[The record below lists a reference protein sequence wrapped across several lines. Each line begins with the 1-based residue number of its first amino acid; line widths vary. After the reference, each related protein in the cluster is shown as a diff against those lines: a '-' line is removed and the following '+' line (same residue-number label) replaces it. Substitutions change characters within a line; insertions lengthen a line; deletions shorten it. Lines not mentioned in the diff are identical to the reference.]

1 MTDNQKDDIKM
12 INSNHVNEVGG
23 AEDDLNR
30 KKYPDA
36 QNHKLT
42 GTPNGGGEFGGSDAI
57 QNDVVRYVDFINGKG
72 DYGTAGRDHSFALAS
87 LAIVNPVA
95 AGAILGTVGL
105 AAAIH
110 GIATSTFVRT
120 LQAKRRLNY
129 IYRSAKG
136 PKGYNPSGYY
146 VALFGTSIF
155 KSKDKDG
162 SNSYGPKPFRKYY
175 DKLIQKFNADVKS
188 AGILDDNGKYK
199 KDNREKNQ
207 EEMYATAGGFV
218 ASSIQQFY
226 IPDSIVARQQ
236 SVYKGLQS
244 NVTPGAR
251 YALTKEYGNLLNIMA
266 DAAARTNTTPL
277 YSYVAD
283 QLKSLKEIG
292 DSICEGFDRKMGHAL
307 KNGRYRASQSS
318 QGLKKLWEKYIKEI
332 NAMYIEEINSLIKS
346 PDYIK
351 LRIQV
356 EALSKVCKESEI
368 VGELIDSLNVGGV
381 FGRRTNNSYQIWKV
395 TNNSV
400 SWDRKAIIYPVNVVH
415 LAGTA
420 WNRKLPKSELFDRNK
435 FVHYVEAPFS
445 GDVKAKRIYKIGLTP
460 AISSN
465 MSNAL
470 FNVNDDTYVVVK
482 DIIDS
487 ATVTTNRTQT
497 NNVRE
502 IIYELVNFNGSL
514 NVPQIAY
521 IGGSLPESGFISAIQ
536 CEMVEDTTETQQVTG
551 TQMLQPGTTG
561 KVHDSVD
568 EPYGV
573 EKLNEEDGD
582 NNQQSQDTNQNQGNS
597 NNTDTNTDSV
607 TDNSEEDS
615 DPTPEYH
622 DVESTEFTD
631 YVYVLPGRYRFDAK
645 AAEGE
650 GNNLIV
656 TVKEMVGGKVEYYNG
671 DRKMGPISF
680 DAWRKKAPQQ
690 IPSIPQNEEMVTLPG
705 PPRDIPDQAGNHK
718 YSEPNYPLTY
728 ADFYKRF
735 LHTICDYE
743 PVLKLHKDKLSEYG
757 LYVKDSR
764 IEGIYSRESKGVDD
778 DFSMHIPYNFTPY
791 IRSLGTT
798 VLFESE
804 EDFNKY
810 KPAENVHESLVE
822 SFSRL
827 IALNESAVNEESY
840 DSKSV
845 KNVKKNI
852 LDALQSKWVS
862 IFTQKYDTEKQK
874 EIVSDTT
881 SKRDDILKKIDREA
895 FDKIIEEYKVHV
907 LTKTLKQT
915 LGDTE
920 YEDLVKKLDHIAKE
934 GPNYHNVDRK
944 ANVNYDVIDKEKFLG
959 STYGRIQKNVENVPN
974 FDDVAQKLADFNK
987 DIQKK
992 CAGLSKED
1000 REKVKGA
1007 TTESV
1012 KNTSTDSSKVQQDN
1026 STKVDVNVNGDG
1038 NNTRVNNGDGNVTNN
1053 GDGNVTIVNN
1063 LNGVDISSLIE
1074 MLYGKE
1080 SLQDIFGDTDIEKV
1094 DDGSDNPDTPV
1105 VKPKIVKVD
1114 DADLRNIILLT
1125 CAHIISARV
1134 NAAKEEKKAADSILI
1149 EAMKDKKYEYY
1160 TFGVKEKDELV
1171 NNGDETK
1178 ISLDTDDSK
1187 KLAKDV
1193 KEKFIVK
1200 DGRIFAKILT
1210 YDQREDLFTFST
1222 EDGMYSIKG
1231 SDTIGLLN
1239 FEPAQQ
1245 NTDDVVNGMLR
1256 DADLPTKGSVFEVQE
1271 DVLAELTK
1279 TDESTVNDSVYAA
1292 YRAVLKLYEDGD
1304 ESSVN
1309 YIRVIVSEVKID
1321 KGLFLTDASGKE
1333 HIVSIEKLK
1342 EYGVEKFNKACRSV
1356 RYRTSDD
1363 VKRDTKYVVDKDY
1376 FNNILAEKASSN
1388 NDNEQH
1394 IEKTEDER
1402 IIKVLFLN
1410 DDACFVRFKIVSTDK
1425 ALSTPIWMLSYL
1437 YLDPSKLTKTTKDP
1451 NTEKEVEYNKDDM
1464 YIITNYNDVKDVII
1478 EHANESSQEYAYYKL
1493 YGMHLNEDDTNKMV
1507 VMKIVNVKGNDVTFS
1522 LSTDNY
1528 VKTYTLTK
1536 EELTKFKLEKYD
1548 EKNSDEEAFNPND
1561 YKELNSQAPYPV
1573 DDIQNLV
1580 KTLESYKQDVEKK
1593 KVLTQFI
1600 ESNRQTITNSGIT
1613 GANDDEIIDELI
1625 ATAHKF
1631 SDEHEVAEGAE
1642 YNILYIT
1649 STSGRTQSPINSA
1662 VVHCDKK
1669 TDAAL
1674 YFSVKDTKDKF
1685 FVPIEKLKAVY
1696 LYPIEEKKENP
1707 SVHESFGVTINRHQ
1721 YALYKL
1727 YGGSLLEAVNI
1738 NPSNPS
1744 MMSALVNMLVSFNKA
1759 LSEQQQQ
1766 QNQQQGQ
1773 NQQQQ
1778 TAASQQQQ
1786 QEQSVQQRKQQ
1797 EVQTT
1802 VGGDVPMTIASGKPV
1817 EMVDNQNANN
1827 KQ

>member
-36 QNHKLT
+36 QNHKPT

-175 DKLIQKFNADVKS
+175 DKLIQTFNADVKS

-400 SWDRKAIIYPVNVVH
+400 SWDRKAIICPVNVVH

-420 WNRKLPKSELFDRNK
+420 WNRKLPKSKLFDRNE

-573 EKLNEEDGD
+573 EKLNEDGD

-597 NNTDTNTDSV
+597 NNTDTNADSG

-645 AAEGE
+645 AEEAE

-656 TVKEMVGGKVEYYNG
+656 TVKEMVGGKVEYYSG

-728 ADFYKRF
+728 ADFYKGF

-764 IEGIYSRESKGVDD
+764 IEGIYSRESKGVDE

-827 IALNESAVNEESY
+827 VALNESAVNEASY
-840 DSKSV
+840 DSK
-845 KNVKKNI
+845 
-852 LDALQSKWVS
+852 
-862 IFTQKYDTEKQK
+862 
-874 EIVSDTT
+874 
-881 SKRDDILKKIDREA
+881 
-895 FDKIIEEYKVHV
+895 
-907 LTKTLKQT
+907 
-915 LGDTE
+915 
-920 YEDLVKKLDHIAKE
+920 
-934 GPNYHNVDRK
+934 
-944 ANVNYDVIDKEKFLG
+944 
-959 STYGRIQKNVENVPN
+959 
-974 FDDVAQKLADFNK
+974 
-987 DIQKK
+987 
-992 CAGLSKED
+992 
-1000 REKVKGA
+1000 
-1007 TTESV
+1007 SV
-1012 KNTSTDSSKVQQDN
+1012 KNTSTDSSKVQNDN

-1038 NNTRVNNGDGNVTNN
+1038 NNTSVNNGDGNVTNN

-1125 CAHIISARV
+1125 CAHIIDARV

-1149 EAMKDKKYEYY
+1149 EAMKNKKYEYY

-1388 NDNEQH
+1388 SDNEQH

-1425 ALSTPIWMLSYL
+1425 ALSTPVWMLSYL

-1451 NTEKEVEYNKDDM
+1451 NTEKEVEYNKDEM
-1464 YIITNYNDVKDVII
+1464 YVITNYNDVKDVII

-1817 EMVDNQNANN
+1817 EMVDNQTNANN